1 MPPSF
6 VGMVKKA
13 IFPVRL
19 SSECNTPERVFYL
32 IKSHILG
39 GSLKK
44 PENVNLRYNALKQPL
59 PYKIIT
65 EAEIPPKTPYFKRFT
80 KGF

>member
-32 IKSHILG
+32 TRQCENQRKIEVLYNLSIFLKSLLKTLVFASG
-39 GSLKK
+39 GL
-44 PENVNLRYNALKQPL
+44 
-59 PYKIIT
+59 
-65 EAEIPPKTPYFKRFT
+65 F
-80 KGF
+80 